1 MTRRAT
7 VGSLLLAGAVM
18 AAGCGSRASQ
28 SAAPTAPAG
37 PPSLATSLVTASG
50 TWAVA
55 VMGGSAASHNNFWQ
69 LFVRPAGTASWRLA
83 TPPGVASNGGLVLAG
98 LSAGSVLAG
107 FRPSQDLSYSPL
119 ATTRDNGAIWSPGL
133 LDAAL
138 ADVPGALAASQSS
151 GRLLALLADGTT
163 DLSAPGGTAWRTL
176 ATHRALAAST
186 AGTRCGLVSLTAVAF
201 SRSGDPLAAG
211 SCARRGTAGIFSY
224 ANGSWHN
231 AGPALPAVYAHQA
244 ITVLA
249 LSTTGG
255 ATVALLEAGAGSA
268 ARLLAVWP
276 GGGGHWVLSRA
287 LRLDR
292 ATPTSA
298 SPGSDGS
305 VAVILSDGH
314 AVAITRPGGSWR
326 PLPVLPPGAATLT
339 PGPSG
344 GWTALAVHRAQLTV
358 WQAAPGSRA
367 WASTQVI
374 KVPIPYGSSG

>member
-1 MTRRAT
+1 
-7 VGSLLLAGAVM
+7 M

-201 SRSGDPLAAG
+201 SRSGDPLAAAVALAAALPGSSAMPTGHGTMPGGPCRPSTHTRPSPCWRSPPPAVPRWPCWKRGPGQRHACWPCGPAVAGTG
-211 SCARRGTAGIFSY
+211 SCHRRCGWT
-224 ANGSWHN
+224 
-231 AGPALPAVYAHQA
+231 GPRRH
-244 ITVLA
+244 
-249 LSTTGG
+249 
-255 ATVALLEAGAGSA
+255 
-268 ARLLAVWP
+268 R
-276 GGGGHWVLSRA
+276 R
-287 LRLDR
+287 
-292 ATPTSA
+292 
-298 SPGSDGS
+298 
-305 VAVILSDGH
+305 
-314 AVAITRPGGSWR
+314 
-326 PLPVLPPGAATLT
+326 PPGRTAA
-339 PGPSG
+339 
-344 GWTALAVHRAQLTV
+344 WR
-358 WQAAPGSRA
+358 
-367 WASTQVI
+367 
-374 KVPIPYGSSG
+374 SS